1 MNVYYKIIGHLEDDE
16 QETGTFIF
24 NNEQPIP
31 NIEKMFKSQ
40 LLEECGYD
48 SDSNKEVSTLIQDY
62 IKKLLQHEVDCM
74 TDSDWFTDQ
83 IYKAVKDR
91 EDENGTD

>member
-1 MNVYYKIIGHLEDDE
+1 MFSDPIRNDDDDYFIDQLNQHISNED
-16 QETGTFIF
+16 
-24 NNEQPIP
+24 
-31 NIEKMFKSQ
+31 
-40 LLEECGYD
+40 
-48 SDSNKEVSTLIQDY
+48 VSTLIQDY

-91 EDENGTD
+91 EDENESE